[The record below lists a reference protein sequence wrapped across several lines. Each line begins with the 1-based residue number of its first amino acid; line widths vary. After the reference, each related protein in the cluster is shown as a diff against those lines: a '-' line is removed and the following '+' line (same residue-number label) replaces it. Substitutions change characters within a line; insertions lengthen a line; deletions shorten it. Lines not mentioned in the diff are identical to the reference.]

1 MGTWQWDI
9 SSDHVVWSEGVFDL
23 HGRQPEN
30 FEGTVESALADAHP
44 DDRDAV
50 ARAIQATLQEGA
62 PFQAEYRCVRP
73 DGRTVWLESKARCI
87 RDGEGKPQRLV
98 GVCMDITRRKQREQD
113 HARVASI
120 VASSTD
126 AIIGKTVAGIVT
138 SWNVGAERLFGYSAG
153 EMIGQSIEVIVPPER
168 RYEVRQILDT
178 VARGE
183 CVRSLETVRLRKDGQ
198 RIDISVSVS
207 PVRNA
212 HGRVVEAVT
221 VKRELSAEAAAV
233 RGRHA
238 GDERFNDI
246 ADCAPDLIFTTDLDG
261 DLIYINPSFEYLLG
275 YRVEALAGNCLFA
288 LVHADDRG
296 QLSGWPDVEQVQL
309 RIRQADGEWRW
320 LDISSYPVGSGGD
333 RHVVGIARDATERKE
348 IEHELTHQALHDSLT
363 GLPGRELFNDRLA
376 GVIERSP
383 GARNGFAVL
392 VFDVDDF
399 KAINDTYGHP
409 VGDAMLVAVTGRVGG
424 CLRPADTLARL
435 GGDEFGILL
444 EEAADTEEV
453 LNVCR
458 RITATLDPPVEI
470 DDQCIRVS
478 ISIGGVLDRS
488 SFGRPAD
495 AVAAADVVLY
505 RAKEAGK
512 ARFEV
517 VSWG

>member
-1 MGTWQWDI
+1 M
-9 SSDHVVWSEGVFDL
+9 
-23 HGRQPEN
+23 
-30 FEGTVESALADAHP
+30 
-44 DDRDAV
+44 
-50 ARAIQATLQEGA
+50 
-62 PFQAEYRCVRP
+62 
-73 DGRTVWLESKARCI
+73 
-87 RDGEGKPQRLV
+87 
-98 GVCMDITRRKQREQD
+98 
-113 HARVASI
+113 
-120 VASSTD
+120 
-126 AIIGKTVAGIVT
+126 
-138 SWNVGAERLFGYSAG
+138 
-153 EMIGQSIEVIVPPER
+153 
-168 RYEVRQILDT
+168 
-178 VARGE
+178 
-183 CVRSLETVRLRKDGQ
+183 
-198 RIDISVSVS
+198 
-207 PVRNA
+207 
-212 HGRVVEAVT
+212 
-221 VKRELSAEAAAV
+221 
-233 RGRHA
+233 
-238 GDERFNDI
+238 
-246 ADCAPDLIFTTDLDG
+246 
-261 DLIYINPSFEYLLG
+261 
-275 YRVEALAGNCLFA
+275 
-288 LVHADDRG
+288 
-296 QLSGWPDVEQVQL
+296 
-309 RIRQADGEWRW
+309 
-320 LDISSYPVGSGGD
+320 
-333 RHVVGIARDATERKE
+333 
-348 IEHELTHQALHDSLT
+348 
-363 GLPGRELFNDRLA
+363 
-376 GVIERSP
+376 IERSP